1 MQEET
6 KAVLMFLSVLFFF
19 MGFVLT
25 DYGATLRVSGGHGES
40 LVLPE
45 IPPRVTYHMGLV
57 SAVVGFF
64 LLYTVA
70 VSYFV
75 DIPRPRDPGYRVT
88 YAPTGVRT
96 SRK

>member
-1 MQEET
+1 MDDKSRASLT
-6 KAVLMFLSVLFFF
+6 FLAVLFFF
-19 MGFVLT
+19 MGFALT

-45 IPPRVTYHMGLV
+45 IPPRIVYHLGLL

-64 LLYTVA
+64 VQYTVA

-75 DIPRPRDPGYRVT
+75 NRGP
-88 YAPTGVRT
+88 PTDSDNATHPSSART
-96 SRK
+96 SRT